1 MSLALESLMRETETS
16 RPVRAPE
23 SSLLSFI
30 VIGGGG
36 ALGFVAL
43 SSLLIAL
50 LPRIDAWV
58 VSSWC
63 YAGFILPVYLLHRR
77 FSFRSVAA
85 HRDALPRYIAVQM
98 LALVLATLFG
108 QLFHGVM
115 GLPSLAASILIVG
128 LTSGLNFVILK
139 LWAFEVGP
147 RLKVQF
153 ERN

>member
-50 LPRIDAWV
+50 LPGIDAWV

-63 YAGFILPVYLLHRR
+63 YAGLILPVYLLHRR
-77 FSFRSVAA
+77 FSFHSDAA

-98 LALVLATLFG
+98 LALVLATLCG

-115 GLPSLAASILIVG
+115 GLPSLPASILIVG

-139 LWAFEVGP
+139 LWAFEVAP